1 MSYEE
6 IKIIKGRKYR
16 YERTSYRI
24 GNGVKHTSKYIGPVE
39 PIIQRKNPHA
49 GRKPKLKVRALTQEE
64 KTYIEQHLKSSKS
77 FIKDRARILHLS
89 WKNHTVKEICKKLG
103 FYRSKVEAILKQF
116 NTNGLPIFERKK
128 SPGKPRRI
136 TKEQRAL
143 ILQYLNTDPWKI
155 GVHYTNWSHKKLST
169 YAKQQG
175 IIVSPSQV
183 GRIIKQDEI
192 HYKKKTPWL
201 YSNDPLFAKK
211 NS

>member
-1 MSYEE
+1 MSYIE
-6 IKIIKGRKYR
+6 IKVIKGRKYR
-16 YERTSYRI
+16 YERTSYRM
-24 GNGVKHTSKYIGPVE
+24 GDEVKHTSRYLRPVE
-39 PIIQRKNPHA
+39 PITRRKNSHA
-49 GRKPKLKVRALTQEE
+49 GRKPRLKVRELTQEE
-64 KTYIEQHLKSSKS
+64 QRYIEQHLKNSKS

-89 WKNHTVKEICKKLG
+89 WNGHTVKEICRKLN
-103 FYRSKVEAILKQF
+103 FYRSKVEKILKQF
-116 NTNGLPIFERKK
+116 NEQGLQIFERKK

-143 ILQYLNTDPWKI
+143 ILQYLNTDPWKLD
-155 GVHYTNWSHKKLST
+155 VHYTNWSHKKLSE

-192 HYKKKTPWL
+192 HFKKKTSWL
-201 YSNDPLFAKK
+201 YSNDSQFAKK

>member
-1 MSYEE
+1 MSYIE
-6 IKIIKGRKYR
+6 IKTVKGRKYR
-16 YERTSYRI
+16 YERTSYRVR
-24 GNGVKHTSKYIGPVE
+24 NAVKHTSKYIGPVE
-39 PIIQRKNPHA
+39 PVNQRRNPYA
-49 GRKPKLKVRALTQEE
+49 GRKPRLKIRELTPEE
-64 KTYIEQHLKSSKS
+64 NQYIEQHLKNSKS
-77 FIKDRARILHLS
+77 FVKDRARILYLS
-89 WKNHTVKEICKKLG
+89 CEGNTIKEICRKLG
-103 FYRSKVEAILKQF
+103 FHRSKVEAILKQF
-116 NTNGLPIFERKK
+116 NTNGLQIFERKK

-136 TKEQRAL
+136 TREQRAL
-143 ILQYLNTDPWKI
+143 ILQYLNTDPWKLN
-155 GVHYTNWSHKKLST
+155 VHYTNWSHKKLSN

>member
-1 MSYEE
+1 MTYIE
-6 IKIIKGRKYR
+6 IKTIKGRKYR

-24 GNGVKHTSKYIGPVE
+24 GGVVKHTSKYLGPVE
-39 PIIQRKNPHA
+39 PITRRKKSHG
-49 GRKPKLKVRALTQEE
+49 GRTPRLKVRELTQEE
-64 KTYIEQHLKSSKS
+64 EQYVKHHLKNSKS

-89 WKNHTVKEICKKLG
+89 WNGHTVKEICRKLS

-116 NTNGLPIFERKK
+116 NDQGVQIFERRK

-136 TKEQRAL
+136 TREQRAL
-143 ILQYLNTDPWKI
+143 ILQYLNTDPWKLN
-155 GVHYTNWSHKKLST
+155 VHYTNWSHKKLSV

-201 YSNDPLFAKK
+201 YSNDSQFAKK